1 VVRYSTGYRVCLL
14 VGLANVTS
22 AGSAKLLL
30 EDVTAGY
37 PPKDAN
43 EL

>member
-1 VVRYSTGYRVCLL
+1 MVRYSTGYRVCLL